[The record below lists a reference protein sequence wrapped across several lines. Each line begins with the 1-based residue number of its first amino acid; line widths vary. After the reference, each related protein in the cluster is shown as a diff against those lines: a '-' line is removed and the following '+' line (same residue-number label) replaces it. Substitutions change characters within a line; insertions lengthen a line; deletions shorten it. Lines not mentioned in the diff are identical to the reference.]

1 MVELWDW
8 KLFILRF
15 DTSDMNSLVVL
26 EVNSRQTELQRCLSY
41 LIDLMAELYSC
52 LYVISN

>member
-8 KLFILRF
+8 KLFILHF

-41 LIDLMAELYSC
+41 LIDLMTELYSC